1 MLIFG
6 QLLTIQSFNCTYII
20 NYTYIMQFTRATC
33 LQLNRFYKENHDKAR
48 AKPSDLMFAATD
60 ESGQLCAV
68 LRLLPYSH
76 FLFLRS
82 VFTLPDMRGQGIAGE
97 LIGFA
102 IRTLRSTAQNDRT
115 LGNQPLL
122 ADNFVNWDIYTL
134 PTPLAQSL
142 YVRLGF
148 EYVDSEDIP
157 SELGASFRRF
167 KQTNNRSRIM
177 VLPNR
182 VR

>member
-97 LIGFA
+97 LIGFGRA
-102 IRTLRSTAQNDRT
+102 FVG
-115 LGNQPLL
+115 LGQVQQFVACLQSACFQHKTENRLKGERGKKTDLEVTFVFCRYKGQIGELEYDNGHQVNQ
-122 ADNFVNWDIYTL
+122 
-134 PTPLAQSL
+134 
-142 YVRLGF
+142 
-148 EYVDSEDIP
+148 
-157 SELGASFRRF
+157 
-167 KQTNNRSRIM
+167 
-177 VLPNR
+177 
-182 VR
+182 